1 MTMMETIGAILIVL
15 FVIGIAAVGLNS
27 AFSKVKVSSTQQDLV
42 MIRMQAQQLFSGAT
56 DYSGLDNAT
65 AIKAGIIPQSLLK
78 GDDLKNRWSGDVT
91 IAANADNASFT
102 IALTQI
108 PQSECTQFALFQ
120 KDAWLSID
128 VNGTVIDKDGSVA
141 DAINNCEAT
150 NTITYEAR

>member
-1 MTMMETIGAILIVL
+1 MSMMETIGALLIAL

-27 AFSKVKVSSTQQDLV
+27 AFSKAKVSSTQQDLV
-42 MIRMQAQQLFSGAT
+42 MIRMQVQQLFSGAT

-91 IAANADNASFT
+91 LAANADNASFT
-102 IALTQI
+102 VALTQI
-108 PQSECTQFALFQ
+108 PQSECTQFAMFQ
-120 KDAWLSID
+120 ADAWLSID
-128 VNGTVIDKDGSVA
+128 VNGNVIDTEGNVT
-141 DAINNCEAT
+141 DAINNCEGT